1 MDKQDQSFHYT
12 YSAKQKEEIDGIRQK
27 YLPRTEDKME
37 QLRRLDRS
45 TETLGMAAAL
55 AAGVT
60 GTLVFGLGMCCVTV
74 WGNALFVLGIL
85 VGLIGIAGMAAAF
98 PLYKRITRARR
109 AKIAP
114 EILKLADEVQK
125 GI

>member
-45 TETLGMAAAL
+45 TETLGMVAAL
-55 AAGVT
+55 AVGVT

-74 WGNALFVLGIL
+74 WGNSLFVLGIP

-98 PLYKRITRARR
+98 PLYTWLTRARS